1 MKNVSAILIVLA
13 TLLSVACGRTAGDKA
28 GEKTLAITEIQI
40 DSLVISGDSTSF
52 RGHFEFMDTSLIF
65 VDVLYNKLFPYSIF
79 SGKPGKPFGGL
90 GKGPNEMVGIMYG
103 ASISPSDTSM
113 WILDSSNGVYEFV
126 PESGKIEYLKRLDFS
141 WDKLERDNY
150 DSPSVYNIMEMS
162 DFGVTITDVGN
173 NEVLIP
179 VSLIS
184 RHLNGKNINRYKK
197 GHILGLLD
205 KSSLKV
211 KKVFGS
217 LPTYYQ
223 EHPLPLF
230 EFFDYAMDHNDS
242 IIYVS
247 HAPDSLIYCYRYPDS
262 LLYTMGFEPQG
273 LHRDFN
279 FGYDPKFE
287 DFRKEIRRASV
298 NTGLYFD
305 TIDNLL
311 FRTSITELESGNSV
325 MQVYKDKDLLAE
337 VKVPP
342 FFKMLGRVGDRYY
355 AVRFRPIET
364 EDEEVQFILYSFD
377 KLPLDK

>member
-1 MKNVSAILIVLA
+1 MTMML
-13 TLLSVACGRTAGDKA
+13 TVACDKA
-28 GEKTLAITEIQI
+28 TVSTHEGEKSLAITELKI
-40 DSLVISGDSTSF
+40 DSIVINADSTSL
-52 RGHFEFMDTSLIF
+52 RGHFECMDTSLIF
-65 VDVLYNKLFPYSIF
+65 VDVLYNRLFPYSIF

-90 GKGPNEMVGIMYG
+90 GKGPNEMTGIMYG

-113 WILDSSNGVYEFV
+113 WVLDSSNGVYEFT
-126 PESGKIEYLKRLDFS
+126 PGSGNINFLSRLDFS

-150 DSPSVYNIMEMS
+150 DSPSVYNIMEMA
-162 DFGVTITDVGN
+162 DFGVTITDIGN

-179 VSLIS
+179 ISLIS
-184 RHLNGKNINRYKK
+184 RHLSGKNINRYKK

-223 EHPLPLF
+223 DHPLPFF
-230 EFFDYAMDHNDS
+230 EFFDYVMDHNDS

-279 FGYDPKFE
+279 FGYDPKIE
-287 DFRKEIRRASV
+287 DFRKEIRHASV

-325 MQVYKDKDLLAE
+325 MQVYKDKDLIAE

-342 FFKMLGRVGDRYY
+342 FFKMLGRVNDHYY
-355 AVRFRPIET
+355 GVRFRPIET
-364 EDEEVQFILYSFD
+364 EDVDVYFILYSFD
-377 KLPLDK
+377 KLPLNN